1 MNGNTLTDRYVH
13 EVVRR
18 IPADQRDDVAEELRT
33 TIADTAEARDG
44 ADPEVAERA
53 VLTEMGDPIRLAA
66 KYADRPL
73 ALIGPDLYPA
83 YVRLLKLLLTTV
95 LPIVVAVLVVLE
107 VLDSNDFGAAIG
119 SAIGGILTVGGQ
131 MIAWLTVVFA
141 LIDRSRHREAAAAE
155 VDRWSPDDLP
165 ELRQTEKRESGVALS
180 VAWNALL
187 IALIVWQHTAE
198 PYRAGNDRIEVL
210 DPALWSGWI
219 WPILAGLAGIV
230 TLDVIRFATRG
241 WTMLHAGLYAVAE
254 LTATL
259 PLVWILSQQR
269 LFNPAFLADFN
280 NGWTSPDAVYTG
292 AAIAVLLVSGSEILS
307 RFREA
312 RKQS

>member
-1 MNGNTLTDRYVH
+1 MSGNTLTDRYVH

-18 IPADQRDDVAEELRT
+18 IPADQRDDVADELRT
-33 TIADTAEARDG
+33 TIADTVDARDA
-44 ADPEVAERA
+44 ADPEAAERA

-83 YVRLLKLLLTTV
+83 YIRLLKLLLTTV
-95 LPIVVAVLVVLE
+95 LPAVVAVLVVIE
-107 VLDSNDFGAAIG
+107 VLDTNDVGKAIG

-141 LIDRSRHREAAAAE
+141 LIDRSRHRELAASE
-155 VDRWSPDDLP
+155 VDQWTPDTLP
-165 ELRQTEKRESGVALS
+165 ELRQTEKRDSGAALA
-180 VAWNALL
+180 VAWSALV

-219 WPILAGLAGIV
+219 WPILAGLAGV
-230 TLDVIRFATRG
+230 ATLDMIRSTSRS
-241 WTMLHAGLYAVAE
+241 WTMTHAALYAVGQLVYA
-254 LTATL
+254 L
-259 PLVWILSQQR
+259 PLAWILWRQQF
-269 LFNPAFLADFN
+269 FNPAFLADFN
-280 NGWTSPDAVYTG
+280 NDWNTPDAIYTV
-292 AAIAVLLVSGSEILS
+292 AAITVVAVAGSEIVS
-307 RFREA
+307 QFRAA
-312 RKQS
+312 RART